1 MVYQL
6 DATIPAFPDP
16 NLADEEDG
24 LLAIGGKMEP
34 EWLLS
39 GYYAG
44 CFPWFQQDGEY
55 YWFSPDPRM
64 VVFPDEYRPHKS
76 LARVIKSGKF
86 EVRMDTCFEEVMRHC
101 ASTPRE
107 DQDGTWINESYIY
120 GYGKLYRHGYAHSFE
135 TFYQDELVGG
145 LYGVCIGRT
154 FYGESMFHTMTDA
167 SKVAFARMIEVCRCM
182 GITIIDAQQ
191 ETSYLTSL
199 GGRLIPRKE
208 FLDHIHRL
216 SPAQAIEYSRNHTK
230 IPNQAVLLLGGNEGD
245 SKELLRTACH
255 LIDQHIGPIARR
267 SSLYQTEPWGD
278 FGEENPQ
285 PFLNQGV
292 VANTCLDAATVMAKA
307 LEIEKELGRLRT
319 EKDTAE
325 KRVYSSR
332 PIDIDLIFYNDTV
345 CDTSDLILPHPRL
358 HLRRFVLEPLNEI
371 IPNYIHPVLLKSV
384 RELTRHCPDNSAI
397 EKL

>member
-6 DATIPAFPDP
+6 DETIPAFPDP
-16 NLADEEDG
+16 NMCDEDDG

-64 VVFPDEYRPHKS
+64 VVFPEEYKPHKS
-76 LARVIKSGKF
+76 LSRVIKSGKF
-86 EVRMDTCFEEVMRHC
+86 EVRMDTCFEAVMRHC
-101 ASTPRE
+101 ASTFRE
-107 DQDGTWINESYIY
+107 GQDGTWIDESYIS
-120 GYGKLYRHGYAHSFE
+120 GYGKLYRHGFAHSFE
-135 TFYQDELVGG
+135 TFYQGQLVGG

-167 SKVAFARMIEVCRCM
+167 SKVAFTRMIEVCRNL

-191 ETSYLTSL
+191 ETRYLHSL
-199 GGRLIPRKE
+199 GGRLIPRQE

-216 SPAQAIEYSRNHTK
+216 SPREALDYSKSHTK
-230 IPNQAVLLLGGNEGD
+230 VPHQAVLLIGGNEGD
-245 SKELLRTACH
+245 RKELLTIARQ
-255 LIDQHIGPIARR
+255 LIDQQIGPIARQ

-278 FGEENPQ
+278 FGEEKPQ
-285 PFLNQGV
+285 PFLNQGLV
-292 VANTCLDAATVMAKA
+292 VNTCLNEVEVMKKA
-307 LEIEKELGRLRT
+307 LEIEKELGRIRT
-319 EKDTAE
+319 EKDTSD
-325 KRVYSSR
+325 KRIYSSR
-332 PIDIDLIFYNDTV
+332 PIDIDLIFYNDVV
-345 CDTSDLILPHPRL
+345 CVSPDLVLPHPRM
-358 HLRRFVLEPLNEI
+358 HQRRFVLEPLNEI
-371 IPNYIHPVLLKSV
+371 IPTYIHPVLKQSV
-384 RELTRHCPDNSAI
+384 SELTQSCPDNSSI